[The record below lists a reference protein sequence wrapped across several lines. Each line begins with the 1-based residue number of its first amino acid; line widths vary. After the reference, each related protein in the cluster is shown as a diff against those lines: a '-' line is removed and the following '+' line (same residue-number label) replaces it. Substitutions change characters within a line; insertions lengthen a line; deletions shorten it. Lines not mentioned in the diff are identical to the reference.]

1 MRTIPF
7 FFLGLLLVCGLTSCS
22 NSVVDPSQDAN
33 TIFQANVADIN
44 TYTSAKGLTGT
55 TSSTG
60 LFFAPLKVNST
71 GVTATYGTE
80 IEFNYRLYAL
90 YGPSNSSGAVTVT
103 DRLLDTTYISTPL
116 YRYLYQ
122 GVLLPG
128 LEEGLLK
135 MHEGDQAVMIMPSIL
150 AFGNGSTSDLP
161 ANSPVRFDVKLNRVR
176 TEDQQMD
183 EYLTTQKMTP
193 TEVTSTGLRFI
204 KTQSNPTGITPGP
217 TQTLVIKYRGQLLR
231 ATSNLKL
238 GTAFD
243 STGTGTLA
251 STASQFIPGFSEGLS
266 KLKVGEKAT
275 IVFAS
280 KLGYSSKGVTN
291 SSTASYMIPPY
302 APLRFDIE
310 LVSVQ

>member
-1 MRTIPF
+1 MRTIPL
-7 FFLGLLLVCGLTSCS
+7 FFLGLLLICGLTSCS
-22 NSVVDPSQDAN
+22 NSTVDPSQDAN
-33 TIFQANVADIN
+33 TIYQANLADIK
-44 TYTSAKGLTGT
+44 TYTTAKGLTGT
-55 TSSTG
+55 TTSTG
-60 LFFAPLKVNST
+60 LFFAPLKVNAT
-71 GVTATYGTE
+71 GLAATYGTE
-80 IEFNYRLYAL
+80 LEFNYRLYAL
-90 YGPSNSSGAVTVT
+90 YGPSNSNGASGVT
-103 DRLLDTTYISTPL
+103 DKLLDTTYLSTPV
-116 YRYLYQ
+116 YRNFYQ

-135 MHEGDQAVMIMPSIL
+135 MHEGDQAVMIMPSVL

-183 EYLTTQKMTP
+183 EYMTTQKMTP

-204 KTQSNPTGITPGP
+204 KTQSNPTGQTPGP

-231 ATSNLKL
+231 ATPSLRL

-251 STASQFIPGFSEGLS
+251 STATQFIPGFSEGLS

-275 IVFAS
+275 IIFAS
-280 KLGYSSKGVTN
+280 KLGYAEKGVT
-291 SSTASYMIPPY
+291 SSTTATYIIPPY